1 MLEWSTRPLQIKR
14 EGKAMPD
21 QCTDTS
27 ACSAITEEQISK
39 RAYELWEARG
49 CPQGNGSD
57 DWQAAK
63 AQLLAENRHSLSQAS
78 QAGVDLAGASAPS
91 SAHGILAHGESGPTR
106 RQGLLSRWMGLL
118 KKAG

>member
-1 MLEWSTRPLQIKR
+1 MSEWGTRLLQIKR

-49 CPQGNGSD
+49 YPQGNGSD

-78 QAGVDLAGASAPS
+78 HAGVDLTAASAPT
-91 SAHGILAHGESGPTR
+91 AHGIMAHGESGPTR
-106 RQGLLSRWMGLL
+106 RRGLLSRWMGLL